1 MDALLVLSTVAI
13 SRVRCYRCA
22 QHTVATL
29 AKRSMRPPR
38 KRKVV
43 SSNLTGGCA
52 VERFALSLFF
62 IDFGMVRGGPK
73 SREKNYQKRRGQGGI
88 EPPTSPTLK
97 ENHTTRPL
105 ARR

>member
-1 MDALLVLSTVAI
+1 
-13 SRVRCYRCA
+13 
-22 QHTVATL
+22 
-29 AKRSMRPPR
+29 MRPPR

-52 VERFALSLFF
+52 VARLRSIFLDRFWR
-62 IDFGMVRGGPK
+62 DVG
-73 SREKNYQKRRGQGGI
+73 KNYARQKKGWGQGGI

-105 ARR
+105 ARRKALALSLRR